1 MSAAPI
7 ERLSSY
13 VGTLRTRQGVL
24 ARATLGAPGEADDA
38 LGRELAA
45 AMAAE
50 VRPDGTVGGGPVP
63 TIWRAHELLDLGRR
77 PDDPAVSRILRW
89 LLDRQGRAGA
99 YGEACDK
106 TRHAQGVCGHCLGGF
121 FSPAPAEQRLTPI
134 TLPNGKAFRAEPAAR
149 FAISCLGLRAA
160 LRAGL
165 RDAPGVVRHLESL
178 RTLAA
183 RWTDWT
189 GFFAPDVL
197 VAGLHAL
204 ALGGP
209 DYRPAVSAVVET
221 VAAHQGLDGL
231 WPSAD
236 PFATLEALM
245 ATGLPGAHAAVRHAA
260 PALASRQREDGTFGM
275 TAPQERALIGL
286 RALRWAESAL

>member
-1 MSAAPI
+1 MSAATI

-24 ARATLGAPGEADDA
+24 ARAA
-38 LGRELAA
+38 
-45 AMAAE
+45 
-50 VRPDGTVGGGPVP
+50 
-63 TIWRAHELLDLGRR
+63 
-77 PDDPAVSRILRW
+77 
-89 LLDRQGRAGA
+89 
-99 YGEACDK
+99 
-106 TRHAQGVCGHCLGGF
+106 
-121 FSPAPAEQRLTPI
+121 
-134 TLPNGKAFRAEPAAR
+134 LPNGKVFHAEPAAR
-149 FAISCLGLRAA
+149 FAISCLGLRA
-160 LRAGL
+160 
-165 RDAPGVVRHLESL
+165 
-178 RTLAA
+178 AA

-245 ATGLPGAHAAVRHAA
+245 PIGLPAAHAAVRRAA